1 MIQPRAHKSP
11 ANKLFRAIGWICCLS
26 VLLIMTGIVIELVI
40 NSQPS
45 MKAFG
50 WRFLTTSEWDPVA
63 GKFGALSSILGTI
76 STTLIALIIAVP
88 LSIAISLFLVELAP
102 KKLSGFLGTAIEL
115 LAAIPSII
123 YGMWG
128 LYVLVPLMGQ
138 YINPALNRW
147 LGSTPLFSGPFAS
160 GLGILTAG
168 SILALMILPFITA
181 VIRDVLMMVPPVM
194 KESAYGLGATTWEV
208 TRDVSIPYGVR
219 GIVGA
224 VFIGLGR
231 AIGET
236 MAVTF
241 VLANEHLIS
250 PSLFAGGNTIASTL
264 AVEFTEASEG
274 LYMSSLIELG
284 LVLFL
289 ITALFQ
295 VIAQF
300 WLQYAG
306 RKGGAK

>member
-1 MIQPRAHKSP
+1 MAELF
-11 ANKLFRAIGWICCLS
+11 ANSL
-26 VLLIMTGIVIELVI
+26 
-40 NSQPS
+40 PS
-45 MKAFG
+45 MRSFG
-50 WRFLTTSEWDPVA
+50 LRFLTASEWDPVA
-63 GKFGALSSILGTI
+63 EKFGALSSILGTI
-76 STTLIALIIAVP
+76 STTVIALIIAVP
-88 LSIAISLFLVELAP
+88 LSIAIALFLVELAP
-102 KKLSGFLGTAIEL
+102 KKLGGIFGVAIEL

-128 LYVLVPLMGQ
+128 LYVLVPIMGRFV
-138 YINPALNRW
+138 NPFLVRW
-147 LGSTPLFSGPFAS
+147 FGFTPLFSGPYAS

-168 SILALMILPFITA
+168 CILALMILPFITA
-181 VIRDVLMMVPPVM
+181 VIRDVLRMTPSVM

-208 TRDVSIPYGVR
+208 NRDISIPYGVR

-241 VLANEHLIS
+241 VLANEHVVS

-289 ITALFQ
+289 ITAVFQ
-295 VIAQF
+295 VISQI
-300 WLQYAG
+300 WLRYAG
-306 RKGGAK
+306 GNGGPK